1 MNRTHLE
8 STLRDMIAAM
18 PEDVLPVVIRYFR
31 DLDRKSAAQIQR
43 SQFIGKILR
52 EDADLLKRLAQ

>member
-1 MNRTHLE
+1 MERKQLE
-8 STLRDMIAAM
+8 STLREIIVAM
-18 PEDVLPVVIRYFR
+18 PEDVLPVVIRYLR
-31 DLDRKSAAQIQR
+31 DLEGKSAGQVQR